1 VGRLYLHCV
10 LCSRKQADGLL
21 SGAAWEALALP
32 PGVNVEHP
40 AVQGSTVRACPGCVA
55 HHRHNWHAAA
65 LATLGVA
72 GVALL

>member
-1 VGRLYLHCV
+1 MGRLYLHCV
-10 LCSRKQADGLL
+10 LCDRKQADGLL
-21 SGAAWEALALP
+21 SGAAWGTLALP
-32 PGVNVEHP
+32 QGVKVEHP

-65 LATLGVA
+65 FTTLGVA